1 MDRDREHLQILALFH
16 WILAGIAALFSLFPV
31 LYFLIG
37 ISLVTGELHEGK
49 GNRFEHLMGW
59 MFVLFAAA
67 WILIGILYASFLAI
81 AARSLSQ
88 RRHHMFC
95 LVMAG
100 VSCAFFPFGTVLGV
114 FTILALTKE
123 PVRAMFADGGVPHPN

>member
-31 LYFLIG
+31 IHLVLG
-37 ISLVTGELHEGK
+37 LSLATGELHEGNA
-49 GNRFEHLMGW
+49 NRFEHLLGW
-59 MFVLFAAA
+59 IFVVFAVA
-67 WILIGILYASFLAI
+67 WILIGVLYASFLAI

-88 RRHHMFC
+88 RRHYMFC

-123 PVRAMFADGGVPHPN
+123 PVRAMFADG